1 MTLCNLQRRK
11 IGQCLTFSVWSI
23 YKREFTLI
31 FRVVAFVIFVLLC
44 TLAYSV
50 WKQYIINVELF
61 LFFGFVYVKFIVVIT
76 TLCHYIYFGYVPCAI
91 YFCTKCQILQWV
103 TAIITISCHFLC
115 MCLWQGSIACHF
127 SESEGNLA
135 HFCYITASAGWIL
148 SSLDKNTL
156 LIFALQDTFCF
167 FSADLCSF
175 LSVYVAFVYCHSVL
189 QLQYVHWLLF
199 L

>member
-1 MTLCNLQRRK
+1 M
-11 IGQCLTFSVWSI
+11 
-23 YKREFTLI
+23 
-31 FRVVAFVIFVLLC
+31 VAFVIFVLLC

-115 MCLWQGSIACHF
+115 MRLWQGSIACHF

-167 FSADLCSF
+167 FLLICAVFCQYTLHLSIVILFCNYSMFIDCYFCSH
-175 LSVYVAFVYCHSVL
+175 LSTVNSLRDSLKVVAL
-189 QLQYVHWLLF
+189 ILL
-199 L
+199 LW